1 MFKMLSVDFDVC
13 SPATRAKIC
22 LVLALLAVLAYFP
35 SLSLPFISDD
45 YLQIDLARQYGPAS
59 GWHALALDA
68 LYRCRATSMLL
79 THWTEEIF
87 GLNPVAFRLSS
98 LFFHIVN
105 VCLIFALG
113 RWKVIG
119 WRAAAIAAGFFAVDQ
134 AHQEAVMW
142 YAAVHEVLV
151 FCFAILS
158 VHAWLLW
165 LGSRRERFYVASTA
179 LFIVALLSKESAVAI
194 VPILVVLAVAD
205 GLGWSAVL
213 RRALPFALMAVV
225 YSALIFSTQT
235 THYHFHDAG
244 TFALSA
250 PFWRT
255 WLYSEFRLLWFW
267 AFIAAVALTVWRA
280 PGQGRLLVV
289 ASTWAGFTMLPYS
302 FLTYMPFVPSRH
314 TYLASAG
321 AAFIVAAAFVRLRS
335 LSRTRP
341 WIAAALA
348 VFIIGQQ
355 CSYLWTKKQEQY
367 IQRAAAVEQL
377 VALARKVKGPLY
389 VQCFPDGLQ
398 VAQLAVQ
405 LRVGTPVILVPE
417 APSLSSLQGRP
428 DFVCWKGQ
436 VSEISAAPSRL
447 PAAAAPAKG
456 R

>member
-1 MFKMLSVDFDVC
+1 MSKILSADFDVC
-13 SPATRAKIC
+13 SPASRAKIC
-22 LVLALLAVLAYFP
+22 LVLALLGVLAYFP

-45 YLQIDLARQYGPAS
+45 YLQIDLARHYGPVS

-68 LYRCRATSMLL
+68 LYRCRATSLLL
-79 THWTEEIF
+79 THWTEAMF

-98 LFFHIVN
+98 LLFHIVN

-119 WRAAAIAAGFFAVDQ
+119 WRAAAFAAGFFAVDQ

-151 FCFAILS
+151 FCFALLS
-158 VHAWLLW
+158 MHAWLLW
-165 LGSRRERFYVASTA
+165 LDSRRERCFGASVVLFLLA
-179 LFIVALLSKESAVAI
+179 LFSKESAVAI
-194 VPILVVLAVAD
+194 VPVLVVLAVAD
-205 GLGWSAVL
+205 GMGWRAAL

-225 YSALIFSTQT
+225 YAALVFTAQAD
-235 THYHFHDAG
+235 HYHFRDAG
-244 TFALSA
+244 TFVLSA

-267 AFIAAVALTVWRA
+267 ALAAVVALAVWRA

-289 ASTWAGFTMLPYS
+289 ASAWAGFTMLPYS

-321 AAFIVAAAFVRLRS
+321 VAFIVAAAFVRLRS
-335 LSRTRP
+335 LSGKRP
-341 WIAAALA
+341 WVAAALA
-348 VFIIGQQ
+348 ALIVGQQ
-355 CSYLWTKKQEQY
+355 CGYLWTRKQKQY
-367 IQRAAAVEQL
+367 VERAAAVEQL

-389 VQCFPDGLQ
+389 IQCFPDGLQ
-398 VAQLAVQ
+398 TAELAVR
-405 LRVGTPVILVPE
+405 LRVGTPVILMTE
-417 APSLSSLQGRP
+417 AQAPSSLQGRP
-428 DFVCWKGQ
+428 DYVCWKPGG
-436 VSEISAAPSRL
+436 IPR
-447 PAAAAPAKG
+447 